1 MTTPGMASGGAVKLS
16 WAQASEIGM
25 RETNQDAMGAARN
38 GDLACFVIA
47 DGTGGH
53 YGGEVASRL
62 VVDALL
68 GAFGADPAFGAPA
81 LLSYVGKAI
90 DQVAQ
95 AKSADPKLS
104 DMSSTVAALLI
115 DEQAARAAWAHL
127 GDTRIYL
134 FRGGRLL
141 AATRDHSLTQQLIDA
156 GYIGADQL
164 RNHPQRNIL
173 LAAVGAEGETPVTAT
188 EQAIALE
195 PGDALLAC
203 SDGLWEW
210 VHEHDMEQTLAT
222 TARSDDW
229 LAAMSAMA
237 DAAVRAAGK
246 VRDNYSVYAIR
257 VHQQEAA
264 T

>member
-1 MTTPGMASGGAVKLS
+1 MASGGAVKLS
-16 WAQASEIGM
+16 WAQASETGM
-25 RETNQDAMGAARN
+25 RETNQDAMGAARS
-38 GDLACFVIA
+38 GELTCFVIA

-53 YGGEVASRL
+53 FGGEAASRL

-68 GAFGADPAFGAPA
+68 GAFGAAPAFGAPA
-81 LLSYVGKAI
+81 LLGYVAESI

-95 AKSADPKLS
+95 AKGADPKLS

-115 DEQAARAAWAHL
+115 DQQAARAVWAHL

-141 AATRDHSLTQQLIDA
+141 AVTRDHSLTQQLIEA
-156 GYIGADQL
+156 GYVGADQQ
-164 RNHPQRNIL
+164 RSHPQRNIL

-210 VHEHDMEQTLAT
+210 VHEDDMEQTLAT
-222 TARSDDW
+222 AARSDDW
-229 LAAMSAMA
+229 LAAMCAKADSA
-237 DAAVRAAGK
+237 VHAAGK

-257 VHQQEAA
+257 VHRQEAA

>member
-1 MTTPGMASGGAVKLS
+1 MKLS

-25 RETNQDAMGAARN
+25 RATNQDAMGAARN

-53 YGGEVASRL
+53 QGGEVASRL

-68 GAFGADPAFGAPA
+68 GAFGAEPAFGAPA
-81 LLSYVGKAI
+81 LLSYVGQSIA
-90 DQVAQ
+90 QVAQ
-95 AKSADPKLS
+95 AKRADQQLS
-104 DMSSTVAALLI
+104 DMSSTVAALLV
-115 DEQAARAAWAHL
+115 DQQTARAVWAHL

-134 FRGGRLL
+134 FRGGRLH
-141 AATRDHSLTQQLIDA
+141 AVTKDHSLTQQLIDA
-156 GYIGADQL
+156 GYASADQL
-164 RNHPQRNIL
+164 RVHPQRNIL
-173 LAAVGAEGETPVTAT
+173 LAAVGSEGETPVSVS
-188 EQAIALE
+188 EGAIALE

-222 TARSDDW
+222 TASSDDW
-229 LAAMSAMA
+229 LAAMCAKA
-237 DAAVRAAGK
+237 DAAVSATSK

-257 VHQQEAA
+257 VHHQEAA

>member
-1 MTTPGMASGGAVKLS
+1 M
-16 WAQASEIGM
+16 
-25 RETNQDAMGAARN
+25 
-38 GDLACFVIA
+38 
-47 DGTGGH
+47 
-53 YGGEVASRL
+53 
-62 VVDALL
+62 
-68 GAFGADPAFGAPA
+68 
-81 LLSYVGKAI
+81 
-90 DQVAQ
+90 AQ
-95 AKSADPKLS
+95 AKGADPKLS

-115 DEQAARAAWAHL
+115 DQQAARAVWAHL

-141 AATRDHSLTQQLIDA
+141 AVTSDHSLTQQLIEA
-156 GYIGADQL
+156 GYVGADQQ
-164 RNHPQRNIL
+164 RSHPQRNIL
-173 LAAVGAEGETPVTAT
+173 LAAVGADGEMPVTAT
-188 EQAIALE
+188 EQATALE
-195 PGDALLAC
+195 PGDALLVC

-210 VHEHDMEQTLAT
+210 VHEDDMEQSLAT